1 MFRFGVTVRVIIMV
15 GTIFSFNAH
24 ISVRLLKTFWIRIG
38 LGLGLGLVVGLRL
51 LFGVGLR

>member
-1 MFRFGVTVRVIIMV
+1 MFRSGVTVGVITMV